1 MKASFEPDLEVVHE
15 GDLPGGGGDG
25 GGSGRR
31 HGDRGDGR
39 GAGSRR
45 DSAAA
50 VLAEVVAGVLAEA
63 DPPAVEIRA
72 DCIQNLGLPHRGCYL
87 PNYKILFAPLSYRMV
102 QVDVEN
108 LQLT

>member
-1 MKASFEPDLEVVHE
+1 MKASLEPDLEVVHE
-15 GDLPGGGGDG
+15 GDLPGGGDG

-50 VLAEVVAGVLAEA
+50 AVLAEVVAGVLAEA
-63 DPPAVEIRA
+63 DPPAVGIRA
-72 DCIQNLGLPHRGCYL
+72 DSIENLGLPHRGCYL
-87 PNYKILFAPLSYRMV
+87 PNYKILFTPLSMWR
-102 QVDVEN
+102 
-108 LQLT
+108 